1 MIDFNYKKSAKK
13 KIMIVDDTAIMV
25 RNIKNILG
33 DKYTVFYATSGE
45 QALHI
50 IPEKEPDLILLD
62 YKMPGMD
69 GKQVYEEMLKD
80 EDMKDIPVIFLTST
94 ADEKTILSIL
104 STKPAGYIL
113 KPANQADLLEKIST
127 CLKNAE
133 KAKKK
138 IKIVMSRKSL
148 LFPLSRLLIPC
159 NVSVH

>member
-1 MIDFNYKKSAKK
+1 MIDFNYKKSEKK

-33 DKYTVFYATSGE
+33 DKYTVFFATSGE

-94 ADEKTILSIL
+94 ADEKTIRSIL
-104 STKPAGYIL
+104 ETKPAGYIL

-127 CLKNAE
+127 CLENSE
-133 KAKKK
+133 KAKKDN
-138 IKIVMSRKSL
+138 
-148 LFPLSRLLIPC
+148 P
-159 NVSVH
+159 

>member
-133 KAKKK
+133 KAKKED
-138 IKIVMSRKSL
+138 
-148 LFPLSRLLIPC
+148 
-159 NVSVH
+159 

>member
-1 MIDFNYKKSAKK
+1 MIDFNYKKTEKK

-104 STKPAGYIL
+104 ATKPAGYIL
-113 KPANQADLLEKIST
+113 KPANQADLLEKISA

-133 KAKKK
+133 KAKKDK
-138 IKIVMSRKSL
+138 
-148 LFPLSRLLIPC
+148 P
-159 NVSVH
+159 

>member
-1 MIDFNYKKSAKK
+1 MIDFNYKKTEKK

-69 GKQVYEEMLKD
+69 GKQVYEEMLRD

-104 STKPAGYIL
+104 ATKPAGYIL
-113 KPANQADLLEKIST
+113 KPANQTDLLEKIST
-127 CLKNAE
+127 CLENAE
-133 KAKKK
+133 KAKKDK
-138 IKIVMSRKSL
+138 
-148 LFPLSRLLIPC
+148 
-159 NVSVH
+159 

>member
-127 CLKNAE
+127 CLENAE
-133 KAKKK
+133 KAKKED
-138 IKIVMSRKSL
+138 
-148 LFPLSRLLIPC
+148 
-159 NVSVH
+159 